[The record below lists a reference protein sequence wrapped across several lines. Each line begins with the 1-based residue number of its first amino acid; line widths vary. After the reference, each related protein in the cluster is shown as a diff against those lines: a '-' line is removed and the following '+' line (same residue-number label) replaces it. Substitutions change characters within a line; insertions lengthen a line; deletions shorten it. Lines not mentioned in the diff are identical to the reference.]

1 MLMLLVLLLLAGD
14 SDAQLQHNALSY
26 FGRGGVWRYQKTFT
40 RYPSNSKTNV
50 KNRCPE
56 LGAGAGIGPVTPA
69 SQRKDQDVMLRLLK
83 SMEPIV
89 CQWSSNSFCENS
101 VGV

>member
-1 MLMLLVLLLLAGD
+1 MW
-14 SDAQLQHNALSY
+14 Q
-26 FGRGGVWRYQKTFT
+26 YQKTFT

-69 SQRKDQDVMLRLLK
+69 SQRKRLPPVVFNVCLL
-83 SMEPIV
+83 EPAKV
-89 CQWSSNSFCENS
+89 GESNFGFTNGICNAIRTDKKNK
-101 VGV
+101 